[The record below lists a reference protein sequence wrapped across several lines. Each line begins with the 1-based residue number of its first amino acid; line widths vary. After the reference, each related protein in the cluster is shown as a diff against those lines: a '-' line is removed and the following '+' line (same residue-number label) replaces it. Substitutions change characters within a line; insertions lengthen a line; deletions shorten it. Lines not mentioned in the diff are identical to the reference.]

1 MPYKRHQPVDLK
13 EMEKT
18 RWHGHHTICQF
29 LRDIYHM
36 TGDEEIRLKC
46 RIGMS
51 MAKSMH
57 ERLKHYKQK
66 EMENADN
73 TH

>member
-1 MPYKRHQPVDLK
+1 MPYKRHQPVELK

-29 LRDIYHM
+29 LRDIYQLTEDNDIKM
-36 TGDEEIRLKC
+36 KC
-46 RIGMS
+46 RVGMS
-51 MAKSMH
+51 MAKSMN
-57 ERLKHYKQK
+57 ERLKYYKNK
-66 EMENADN
+66 EINNADN